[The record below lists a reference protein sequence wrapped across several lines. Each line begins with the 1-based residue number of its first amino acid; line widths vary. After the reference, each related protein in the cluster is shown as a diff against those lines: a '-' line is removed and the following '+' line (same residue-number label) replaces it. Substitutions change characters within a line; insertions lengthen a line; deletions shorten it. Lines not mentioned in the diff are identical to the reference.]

1 MGLYVGKKKKKRR
14 GKSSLVQ
21 VSFMV
26 QLAAILSRAH
36 AYIEASRF
44 IPFKALLGYFNHF
57 VPTQQ

>member
-1 MGLYVGKKKKKRR
+1 MEEEEEEE
-14 GKSSLVQ
+14 SNLVQ

-26 QLAAILSRAH
+26 QIAAILSRAH

-44 IPFKALLGYFNHF
+44 IRFKALLGYFNHF